1 RSYSL
6 CRPPEP
12 GRISIAIK
20 RDRGGLFS
28 TWAHA
33 ELRMGDE
40 IEVMSPQGS
49 FTTRLAEL
57 DGRHIAGVAAGS
69 GITPLM
75 ALAATMLARSDTAR
89 FTLLYTNRS
98 ARDIMFLEELADLK
112 DRYPTRFELIHVLTR

>member
-1 RSYSL
+1 IEVTFAVPDELADAYDYLPGQHVALRREIAGREVRRSYSL

-33 ELRMGDE
+33 ALRVDDE

-75 ALAATMLARSDTAR
+75 
-89 FTLLYTNRS
+89 
-98 ARDIMFLEELADLK
+98 
-112 DRYPTRFELIHVLTR
+112 